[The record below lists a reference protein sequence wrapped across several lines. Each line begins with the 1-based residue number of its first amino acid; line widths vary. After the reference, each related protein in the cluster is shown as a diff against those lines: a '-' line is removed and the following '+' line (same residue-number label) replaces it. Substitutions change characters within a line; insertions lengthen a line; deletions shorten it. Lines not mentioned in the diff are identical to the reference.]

1 MIGNIIQTLYISNSQ
16 YPQAAALSFVLMAAL
31 LIGIFAY
38 AKALGT
44 EDVMEVS
51 AG

>member
-1 MIGNIIQTLYISNSQ
+1 MIGNIIETLYLTNSQ
-16 YPQAAALSFVLMAAL
+16 YPQASALSSILLAAL

-44 EDVMEVS
+44 RDVLDAS